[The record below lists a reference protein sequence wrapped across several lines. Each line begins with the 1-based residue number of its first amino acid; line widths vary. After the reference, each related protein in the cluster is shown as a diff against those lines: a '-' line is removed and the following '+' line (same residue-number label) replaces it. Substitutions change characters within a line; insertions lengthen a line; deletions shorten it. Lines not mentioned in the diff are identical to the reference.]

1 MLNGIIDFNS
11 MPNIRHTYRMK
22 VLKNI
27 LISGKHQ
34 KDFFADVFYIENQ
47 QPKPVVIF
55 SHGFKGFKDWGHF
68 NLVATAFAN
77 AGFVFVKFNFSHNG
91 TTLNKPDEFADIE
104 AFGHNSF
111 QIELDDLSSVVDY
124 VLNAENEFFSELD
137 SNKLFLLGHS
147 RGGGISI
154 LKAWK
159 DNRIKKLAAWASV
172 NEFGKFWTPEVM
184 EHWKRDNVMYILN
197 SRTKQELPMYY
208 SAYEKFYAEKHLFD
222 IPKAVQEL
230 TIPFLIV
237 HGTADT
243 TVDFAQAEIMQ
254 LWNSRSELFS
264 IENGDHTFGGKHPCT
279 NEKLPLHTEMAVQ
292 KSIAF
297 YLD

>member
-1 MLNGIIDFNS
+1 
-11 MPNIRHTYRMK
+11 MK
-22 VLKNI
+22 VLKNV
-27 LISGKHQ
+27 LIQGKHQ
-34 KDFFADVFYIENQ
+34 KDFFADIFYVENQ

-68 NLVATAFAN
+68 NLVAEAFAK

-91 TTLNKPDEFADIE
+91 TSLENPSEFVDLE

-111 QIELDDLSSVVDY
+111 HIELDDLGSVVDF
-124 VLNAENEFFSELD
+124 VLNTENEFSSEI
-137 SNKLFLLGHS
+137 NKDKLLLLGHS

-159 DNRIKKLAAWASV
+159 DNRIKKLATWASV
-172 NEFGKFWTPEVM
+172 NEFGKFWTTEVM
-184 EHWKRDNVMYILN
+184 QQWKKDKVMHVLN
-197 SRTKQELPMYY
+197 SRTGQELPMYY
-208 SAYEKFYAEKHLFD
+208 SAYEKFYEEKHLFD
-222 IPKAVQEL
+222 IPLAVEEL
-230 TIPFLIV
+230 QIPFLIV

-243 TVDFAQAEIMQ
+243 TVDFSQAELMQ
-254 LWNSRSELFS
+254 SWNNNIELFRL
-264 IENGDHTFGGKHPCT
+264 ENADHTFSGKHPYT

-292 KSIAF
+292 KTIAF

>member
-1 MLNGIIDFNS
+1 ML
-11 MPNIRHTYRMK
+11 Y
-22 VLKNI
+22 
-27 LISGKHQ
+27 
-34 KDFFADVFYIENQ
+34 
-47 QPKPVVIF
+47 
-55 SHGFKGFKDWGHF
+55 
-68 NLVATAFAN
+68 
-77 AGFVFVKFNFSHNG
+77 
-91 TTLNKPDEFADIE
+91 
-104 AFGHNSF
+104 
-111 QIELDDLSSVVDY
+111 
-124 VLNAENEFFSELD
+124 AENEFSSELD
-137 SNKLFLLGHS
+137 ANKLFLLGHS

-184 EHWKRDNVMYILN
+184 GHWKRDKVMYILN

-243 TVDFAQAEIMQ
+243 TVDFTQAEIMQ

-264 IENGDHTFGGKHPCT
+264 IENGDHTFGGKHPYT
-279 NEKLPLHTEMAVQ
+279 NENLPLHTEMAVQ
-292 KSIAF
+292 KTIAF

>member
-1 MLNGIIDFNS
+1 
-11 MPNIRHTYRMK
+11 MK
-22 VLKNI
+22 VLKNV
-27 LISGKHQ
+27 LIQGKHQ
-34 KDFFADVFYIENQ
+34 KDFFADIFYVENQ

-68 NLVATAFAN
+68 NLVAEAFAK

-91 TTLNKPDEFADIE
+91 TTLNKPDEFADLE

-111 QIELDDLSSVVDY
+111 HIELDDLGSVVDY
-124 VLNAENEFFSELD
+124 VLNAENEFSSEID
-137 SNKLFLLGHS
+137 INKLFLLGHS

-159 DNRIKKLAAWASV
+159 DKRVKKLATWASV

-184 EHWKRDNVMYILN
+184 AQWKQDKVMYVLN
-197 SRTKQELPMYY
+197 SRTGQELPMYF

-222 IPKAVQEL
+222 IPLAVGEL
-230 TIPFLIV
+230 QIPFLII

-243 TVDFAQAEIMQ
+243 TVSFSQAELMQ
-254 LWNSRSELFS
+254 SWNTNAEFFS
-264 IENGDHTFGGKHPCT
+264 IENGDHTFSGKHPYT

-292 KSIAF
+292 KTIAF
-297 YLD
+297 YLN